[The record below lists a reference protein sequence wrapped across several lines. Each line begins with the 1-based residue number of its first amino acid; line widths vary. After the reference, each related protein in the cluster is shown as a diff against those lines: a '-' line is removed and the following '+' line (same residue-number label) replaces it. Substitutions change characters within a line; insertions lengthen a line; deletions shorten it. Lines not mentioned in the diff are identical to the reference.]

1 MRSGDL
7 PDVANIEDS
16 AKLWCSIYNIKMDVI
31 EKAKEIASYAHRNH
45 VRNDDAKTP
54 YVQHLAEVA
63 DLVRESGG
71 TESEIAA
78 AWLHDTVEDTHITI
92 DDIRKE
98 FSEEIAEIVAGLTD
112 MPEWT
117 TLSLAERKARQA
129 KRVSKESSSIR
140 RVKLADQASN
150 VQIVGKKKLDSTT
163 DKKITYIMGAKKI
176 AEACKGVSA
185 YLDTSFEERYQTA
198 FKILKES
205 KAQQEFK
212 SA

>member
-1 MRSGDL
+1 
-7 PDVANIEDS
+7 
-16 AKLWCSIYNIKMDVI
+16 MDVI

-163 DKKITYIMGAKKI
+163 HKKITYIVGAKKI

-185 YLDTSFEERYQTA
+185 YLDTSFEERYQTT

-205 KAQQEFK
+205 KALKESK